1 MKDGVT
7 DTIEDATLLAEKLR
21 RETEREGNLARETL
35 LASLRLQESEQ
46 KNAKKKNAQESLY
59 CQQKEAEIDKLRADA
74 ELVRAQ
80 ARYTNAQATLQE
92 QTAEA
97 NKLIAQLQRLQIN
110 KQIETFNA
118 GETPAN

>member
-7 DTIEDATLLAEKLR
+7 DTIEDATLAAEKL
-21 RETEREGNLARETL
+21 REGNLARETL
-35 LASLRLQESEQ
+35 LASLRRQESE
-46 KNAKKKNAQESLY
+46 KKNAQNSLY
-59 CQQKEAEIDKLRADA
+59 YQQKEAEIDKLRADA